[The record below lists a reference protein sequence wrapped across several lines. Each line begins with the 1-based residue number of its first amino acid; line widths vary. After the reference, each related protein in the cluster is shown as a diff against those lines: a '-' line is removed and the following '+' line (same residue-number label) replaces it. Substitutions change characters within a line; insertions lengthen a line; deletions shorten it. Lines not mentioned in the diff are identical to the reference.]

1 MQRNVRSV
9 TAEMHL
15 KKRGGVQH
23 LGSKEIPAKPFSIQQ
38 RANAQKSTTLA
49 ILGPSHLG
57 NIVEMVQLHETGSAT
72 LRSTIVAGVSGATIL
87 TLSPY
92 MASILLFSNERELQ
106 ILRALRHRRML
117 WDTMRL
123 DHKHRH
129 ADISIHLRSS
139 QMMANFGY
147 VLTKGSIA
155 QFQNG
160 STVEVVE
167 NEQLSILA
175 SLKKGGQSKSTNATY
190 YLTAKSARER
200 RRAAEVLMREGEYK
214 VAVPMFNLAHELFA
228 SASKLLSESTSAV
241 DEAVRVVQSGFTR
254 VISMCSAFSALA
266 AFVPEEVEAIRCAN
280 KIFVIAVQCRNG
292 AFTKTHQE

>member
-1 MQRNVRSV
+1 
-9 TAEMHL
+9 
-15 KKRGGVQH
+15 
-23 LGSKEIPAKPFSIQQ
+23 
-38 RANAQKSTTLA
+38 
-49 ILGPSHLG
+49 
-57 NIVEMVQLHETGSAT
+57 MVQLHETGSAT

-92 MASILLFSNERELQ
+92 MANILLFSNERELQ

-155 QFQNG
+155 QLQNG

-167 NEQLSILA
+167 NEQSSILA
-175 SLKKGGQSKSTNATY
+175 SLKKGGQTKSINATF

-200 RRAAEVLMREGEYK
+200 RRTAEVLMREGEYK

-228 SASKLLSESTSAV
+228 SASKLLSESTNTV
-241 DEAVRVVQSGFTR
+241 EEAVRVVQSGFTR
-254 VISMCSAFSALA
+254 VASMCSAFSALA
-266 AFVPEEVEAIRCAN
+266 AFAFRREEAVEAIRSCKQNICHRSYNA
-280 KIFVIAVQCRNG
+280 ATG
-292 AFTKTHQE
+292 AFIKTHQEWKEFLRHFGTGETLKQYGELNYHYKYFQPLAKTLVSEMASLTRKVSKKQH